1 MLWVLVD
8 VLLVLIALAVLGAI
22 LWGLW
27 GTVKD
32 LGGEVARAGDA
43 IGAATDKLAEL
54 QAERPELF
62 PADEPSVS
70 TASQRH
76 H

>member
-22 LWGLW
+22 LLGLW
-27 GTVKD
+27 GKVKD
-32 LGGEVARAGDA
+32 LGREVGRAGEA

-54 QAERPELF
+54 QAERPDLF
-62 PADEPSVS
+62 PEGPSVS
-70 TASQRH
+70 TASQRRR
-76 H
+76 